1 MTRQYKHHAPG
12 EKRPPCAPPSSVVD
26 PDIGTPDP
34 PRVGEEILGI
44 NTETQGCLT
53 WKMTEEVQEGELW
66 TVDWWDDVREDR
78 SKSEEEVRPFEESG
92 WWYRIIEKTCPNRFH
107 HCQNTSVVCFIIHL

>member
-1 MTRQYKHHAPG
+1 MDG
-12 EKRPPCAPPSSVVD
+12 EKCPPYAPPSSVVD

-44 NTETQGCLT
+44 NTETQGCLP

-78 SKSEEEVRPFEESG
+78 SKSEEEVRPLSRDCLQSVEEVVEMSQLEQHMLPRAS
-92 WWYRIIEKTCPNRFH
+92 RIGSR
-107 HCQNTSVVCFIIHL
+107 S